1 MDDDIKNFTEEDGK
15 KELEKG
21 YKRAEKLL
29 KDEDKMETFL
39 YRLENKLNKVPI
51 GGEILSMI
59 PVMISMLRSY
69 IKKEYKDI
77 PIGTVIALI
86 SALLYWLAPL
96 DIIPDALPVAGY
108 VDDATVVAACLKLIN
123 DDLKEYKEWRK
134 KNKEELV

>member
-1 MDDDIKNFTEEDGK
+1 MEDEVKFTEEDGE
-15 KELEKG
+15 KELKKG

-134 KNKEELV
+134 KNN

>member
-123 DDLKEYKEWRK
+123 DDLKEYKEWRR
-134 KNKEELV
+134 KNN

>member
-1 MDDDIKNFTEEDGK
+1 MKEEVKFTEEDGQ

-21 YKRAEKLL
+21 YKRAKKLL

-134 KNKEELV
+134 KNN

>member
-1 MDDDIKNFTEEDGK
+1 MDDDIKKFTEEDGK

-123 DDLKEYKEWRK
+123 DDLKEYKEWRR
-134 KNKEELV
+134 KNN

>member
-1 MDDDIKNFTEEDGK
+1 MKEEVKFTEEDGQ

-21 YKRAEKLL
+21 YKRAKKLL

-123 DDLKEYKEWRK
+123 DDLKEYKEWRR
-134 KNKEELV
+134 KNN

>member
-1 MDDDIKNFTEEDGK
+1 MDDNIKNFTEEDGK

-134 KNKEELV
+134 KNN

>member
-1 MDDDIKNFTEEDGK
+1 MEEEVKFTEEDGQ

-21 YKRAEKLL
+21 YKRAKKLL

-96 DIIPDALPVAGY
+96 DIIPDALPIAGF

-123 DDLKEYKEWRK
+123 DDLKEYKEWRN
-134 KNKEELV
+134 KNN

>member
-1 MDDDIKNFTEEDGK
+1 MNGK

-21 YKRAEKLL
+21 YKRAKKLL

-39 YRLENKLNKVPI
+39 FRLENKLNKVPI
-51 GGEILSMI
+51 GGEILSMV

-96 DIIPDALPVAGY
+96 DVIPDAVPIAGF
-108 VDDATVVAACLKLIN
+108 VDDATVIAACLKLIN
-123 DDLKEYKEWRK
+123 DDLKEYKEWRN
-134 KNKEELV
+134 KNK

>member
-1 MDDDIKNFTEEDGK
+1 MEEKVKFTEEDGK

-134 KNKEELV
+134 KNN

>member
-1 MDDDIKNFTEEDGK
+1 MDDNIKNFTEEDGK

-123 DDLKEYKEWRK
+123 DDLKEYKEWRR
-134 KNKEELV
+134 KNN

>member
-1 MDDDIKNFTEEDGK
+1 MEEEVKFTEEDGQ

-21 YKRAEKLL
+21 YKRAKKLL

-134 KNKEELV
+134 KNN